1 MDKGEIVMDNFIEIA
16 KIVTP
21 VILTGIITFLITRYT
36 YRINIPLDKLEKA
49 YNKVYYPIYCLFYTD
64 KSTEYIIK
72 KCKQYLEK
80 YKKYVD
86 KSTLMAFEILMKSY
100 TDLEYDKSS
109 YESFKI
115 NIFNMNSRLRKRL
128 GYLVPNILDMYHYNT
143 PARRYGLR
151 MLLYMLFSLIG
162 CYIFALLPCDWK
174 VTAMLVILLVFFVI
188 SLSESIVILFRIVVW
203 RELKKWYI
211 KHKRGR
217 NVS

>member
-1 MDKGEIVMDNFIEIA
+1 MDTFIEIA

-64 KSTEYIIK
+64 KSTEFIIK

-100 TDLEYDKSS
+100 NDLEYDKSS

-128 GYLVPNILDMYHYNT
+128 GYLEPNIFALYQYCT
-143 PARRYGLR
+143 PVRRYALR
-151 MLLYMLFSLIG
+151 IILYLLFSLIG
-162 CYIFALLPCDWK
+162 CYIVALLPYDWK
-174 VTAMLVILLVFFVI
+174 VVVVITILLLFFVI
-188 SLSESIVILFRIVVW
+188 SLSESIVILFRVVVW

-211 KHKRGR
+211 KRKRGR